1 MMQFTESEKKILM
14 EALEALRKEESKK
27 RDFFE
32 WGTVEKSNSIRKI
45 ETIDNLKNK
54 LR

>member
-14 EALEALRKEESKK
+14 DALEALRKEELK
-27 RDFFE
+27 RCNFFE

-45 ETIDNLKNK
+45 DTIDNLKNK

>member
-1 MMQFTESEKKILM
+1 MMQFTETEKQIVL

-32 WGTVEKSNSIRKI
+32 WGTVEKSVCIRKI
-45 ETIDNLKNK
+45 DAIDNLKNK
-54 LR
+54 IR